1 MKKHIPRTQRGLALP
16 CGDDN
21 APLGPRA
28 EVRLSTDSETVRN
41 VCPAAKCNHGAWDLG
56 QLRACWGQLTWIM
69 VNARGPDRKGSSGAS
84 RDRTYVRKHT
94 RVTYAGVARGAPN
107 IYLRAFLHRDFTGVS
122 LSVSLRERV
131 VLRVNSRASRYC
143 QCNHSNR
150 RAMFFEECLN

>member
-1 MKKHIPRTQRGLALP
+1 MQKKRIPRTQRGLALP

-28 EVRLSTDSETVRN
+28 EIRLSTDSETVRN

-84 RDRTYVRKHT
+84 RDRAYVRKHT
-94 RVTYAGVARGAPN
+94 RVTDPGVARGVPN
-107 IYLRAFLHRDFTGVS
+107 IYRWCIFVLEVAGVALGFSKSETAVSWITRIDRLS
-122 LSVSLRERV
+122 LKGRLSINCKIRK
-131 VLRVNSRASRYC
+131 ASI
-143 QCNHSNR
+143 
-150 RAMFFEECLN
+150 